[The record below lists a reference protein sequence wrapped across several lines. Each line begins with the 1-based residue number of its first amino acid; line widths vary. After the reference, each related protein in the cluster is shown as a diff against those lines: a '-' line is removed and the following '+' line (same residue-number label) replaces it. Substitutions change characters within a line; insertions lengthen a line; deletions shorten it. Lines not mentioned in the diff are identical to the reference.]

1 MCIYSSNNLESFAF
15 DMSSDDRESEAVY
28 FKITHPQAVHGKLD
42 FQDYKEITDKAL
54 RTGKPFKDD
63 MVK

>member
-1 MCIYSSNNLESFAF
+1 
-15 DMSSDDRESEAVY
+15 MSSDDRESEAGY
-28 FKITHPQAVHGKLD
+28 FKITHPQAV
-42 FQDYKEITDKAL
+42 QDYKEITDKAL

>member
-1 MCIYSSNNLESFAF
+1 
-15 DMSSDDRESEAVY
+15 MSSDDRESEAVY

-42 FQDYKEITDKAL
+42 FQDFKEITNKAL